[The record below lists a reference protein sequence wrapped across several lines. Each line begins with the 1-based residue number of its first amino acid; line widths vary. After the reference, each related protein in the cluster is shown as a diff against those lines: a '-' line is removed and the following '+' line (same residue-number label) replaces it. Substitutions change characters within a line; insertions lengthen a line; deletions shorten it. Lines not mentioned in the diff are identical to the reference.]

1 MSREKTFWSPGRWAW
16 GRVAVQGGEKSKI
29 VAWCWLL
36 FVMKKETVLQSFF
49 LSFWRKSYWLLLAL
63 KVLLFLQS
71 FTFSLYRCS
80 GVRAMGIWCLFN
92 KQYSCCYS
100 GRQALGY
107 YLYFP
112 SPSGIS
118 VQMDIL
124 DYSMIT
130 CNIFFFHSFFLNFV
144 FLKIP
149 K

>member
-1 MSREKTFWSPGRWAW
+1 MSREKNSE
-16 GRVAVQGGEKSKI
+16 VQEGGHEGGWQVREERSQSKR

-36 FVMKKETVLQSFF
+36 FVMKKGIVLQSFF
-49 LSFWRKSYWLLLAL
+49 FFIFLKEVILA
-63 KVLLFLQS
+63 VARTES

-92 KQYSCCYS
+92 KQYSCRRS
-100 GRQALGY
+100 GRQASGY
-107 YLYFP
+107 YSYFP

-118 VQMDIL
+118 GQMDIL
-124 DYSMIT
+124 DCSMIT
-130 CNIFFFHSFFLNFV
+130 CSTFPFHSFFLNFV